1 MKSFRVKTTSN
12 NTIPIPAK
20 SEFHGRK
27 LFAAKYAK
35 SFGKLVSITEV
46 KPMVKPT
53 MKIMSGDRVVRG

>member
-1 MKSFRVKTTSN
+1 MKSFRVKTERN
-12 NTIPIPAK
+12 NSIEIPAK

-27 LFAAKYAK
+27 LFAAKYAS

-53 MKIMSGDRVVRG
+53 MKITSGDRVVRG

>member
-1 MKSFRVKTTSN
+1 MKTFQVKTTSN
-12 NTIPIPAK
+12 NSIAITAK

-46 KPMVKPT
+46 KPKVKPSI
-53 MKIMSGDRVVRG
+53 KVMSGDRVVRG